1 MDTTVR
7 RLRRCEVCAD
17 SEDVTRIRTFRLR
30 SGSTIDLCD
39 EDAHDGLRE
48 VEDDA

>member
-1 MDTTVR
+1 MNDQ

-17 SEDVTRIRTFRLR
+17 SEDVTRIRTYRLR

-48 VEDDA
+48 VDANA